1 MRIRRLVAITAATGT
16 LALGLAACGDSAEDA
31 APKAGSTQGS
41 AKPAEKKEATPVEAL
56 QNATKAVEQQ
66 ASAKVS
72 VDAVDPADGNTKA
85 EGTLSW
91 EKGSEAAELS
101 MDAAS
106 DPDLQDM
113 AGPDGK
119 VHMTMADGG
128 VYLPVEGEM
137 AEAAGGK
144 KWLKLD
150 GASAEDNPAADLP
163 HGPAAALAALST
175 APDLAEAG
183 KEQVAGAEAT
193 HYTGTVDIKKL
204 AADTAVLE
212 LIGKDERDAYVKE
225 LRTTGLKNTVK
236 IEAWIGADDL
246 AVQTVESGTTAK
258 GAAKLTIGY
267 SGYGKTS
274 AIKVPPAKD
283 VTTFAEMLQNA
294 AQG

>member
-16 LALGLAACGDSAEDA
+16 LVLGLAACGDSGEDA
-31 APKAGSTQGS
+31 APKSGSTQGS
-41 AKPAEKKEATPVEAL
+41 AKAEKKEVTPVERL
-56 QNATKAVEQQ
+56 RNATKAVEQQ

-91 EKGSEAAELS
+91 GKGSEGAELS

-106 DPDLQDM
+106 DPELKDM

-119 VHMTMADGG
+119 VHMTMADGA

-150 GASAEDNPAADLP
+150 GTSAEDNPAADLP

-175 APDLAEAG
+175 ATDLAKAG
-183 KEQVAGAEAT
+183 TEQVAGAEAT

-204 AADTAVLE
+204 AADTAVLD
-212 LIGKDERDAYVKE
+212 LISKDERDAYVKE
-225 LRTTGLKNTVK
+225 LQTTGLKNTVK

-246 AVQTVESGTTAK
+246 AVQTVESGKTAK
-258 GAAKLTIGY
+258 GPAKLTIGY

-283 VTTFAEMLQNA
+283 VTTFAEMVQNA